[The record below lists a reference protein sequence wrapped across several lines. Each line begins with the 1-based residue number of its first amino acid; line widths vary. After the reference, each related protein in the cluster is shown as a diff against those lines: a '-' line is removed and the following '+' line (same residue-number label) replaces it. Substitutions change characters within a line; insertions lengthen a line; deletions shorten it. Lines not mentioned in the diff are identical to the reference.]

1 MKINL
6 FMKIPWKK
14 DIQLNIWNTGINGR
28 GQYYGGAF
36 KYVGDFNVFFYG
48 NLKLYKVML
57 RVWSALREDITAD
70 EALIYTDII
79 TLFSK

>member
-36 KYVGDFNVFFYG
+36 KYVGDFKVFF
-48 NLKLYKVML
+48 
-57 RVWSALREDITAD
+57 TA
-70 EALIYTDII
+70 ISNCI
-79 TLFSK
+79 K